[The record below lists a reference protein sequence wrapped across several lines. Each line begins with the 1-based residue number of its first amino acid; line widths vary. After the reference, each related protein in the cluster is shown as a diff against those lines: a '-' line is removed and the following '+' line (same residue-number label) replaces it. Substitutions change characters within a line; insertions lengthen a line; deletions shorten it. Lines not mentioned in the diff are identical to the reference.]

1 MKPSVTLL
9 LAFIISTSG
18 FQFSYAGQ
26 AAVAGTVVQKLES
39 KSYKD
44 IIKLFNK
51 IGYTSERWQAGIR
64 EVPRIRITSIPQRWQ
79 TISLSIP
86 VKDKKNIFFR
96 LIGSGVLI
104 ANEKIAET
112 RKRLLA
118 ELDKQNVS
126 HNKWIRSLA
135 IKYKVIKEKDSVL
148 DKNKLD
154 ELLLRVDI
162 IPPSLALAQGAMES
176 GWGTSRFA
184 IQGNSLFGQWD
195 FSGNGIKPEKQR
207 SNLGNYG
214 VAAYDSPQASVDAY
228 MFNLNTHRAYK
239 HLRENRA
246 ELRTQNKPM
255 SGWELAKTLD
265 KYSERGDAYIKEL
278 HDIMRFNKLSATDE
292 AFLWNQGE
300 IIISPAP

>member
-1 MKPSVTLL
+1 MKPYVTLL

-118 ELDKQNVS
+118 ELDKKNVS
-126 HNKWIRSLA
+126 HNKWIHSLA

-207 SNLGNYG
+207 ANLGNYG
-214 VAAYDSPQASVDAY
+214 VAAYVSPQASVDAY

-239 HLRENRA
+239 HLRKNRA

-278 HDIMRFNKLSATDE
+278 HDIMGFNKLSATDE
-292 AFLWNQGE
+292 AFLWDRGE